1 MSAAAAPRKR
11 AAPQGEQPPPKSPGE
26 RLGLRGDWDYA
37 LHLPLHYVDETRI
50 TPIAE
55 LREGR
60 VAVVQARVLQA
71 ELMAARR
78 RVLRVQVEDDSG
90 RLELRFFHF
99 YPGWQ
104 RNYAPGRL
112 LRIRGEPRRGLF
124 GFEIVHP
131 VCRQASAQDPL
142 PQSLTPVYP
151 AGAGIGQA
159 WLRKAIAAA
168 LRRLDMRE
176 WLPPE
181 LLGQL
186 GLPSISHALQLLH
199 APPPQVSLEQLEQ
212 RRHPAWRR
220 IKFDELLAQQLAQQT
235 ARARR
240 AEQLAWPLVQQRG
253 GLATRLLQALPFQL
267 TADQQAC
274 VAEIAADLR
283 REQPMHRLLQG
294 DVGSGKTVVAAL
306 AAAQAIDNGLQCALM
321 APTDILAAQHLRR
334 LAEWL
339 EPLGVGV
346 AWLGGAQRKRERDQ
360 ALARAASGEA
370 ALVVGTHAVIQ
381 DKVQFARLGLAV
393 VDEQHRFGVAQR
405 LSLRAKGAGEQRQPH
420 LLMMTATPIP
430 RTLAMA
436 VFGDLDISTIAHAPP
451 GRQPVRTRVFSE
463 QRRDEVMRRVRELVL
478 AGRQA
483 YWVCPLIEPSES
495 SESGAGSGQ
504 PELRDALATHAELQ
518 ALLGE
523 QAQWVGLLHGRMPPA
538 DKARVMADFAA
549 ARLRLLVA
557 TTVIEVGVDV
567 PAASLMVIEH
577 AERFGLAQLHQL
589 RGRVGRG
596 SEAAQCLLLFSE
608 PLSETARARLRALHE
623 TGDGFVLAQKDLE
636 LRGPG
641 ELLGQRQSGLQGL
654 RHADLREDEDLLELA
669 RDAAARLLR
678 EHPQAAREHLRRW
691 LGGGTDWLAA

>member
-176 WLPPE
+176 WLPAQ

-253 GLATRLLQALPFQL
+253 GLATRLMQALPFQL

-495 SESGAGSGQ
+495 SESGAANGQ

>member
-176 WLPPE
+176 WLPAQ

>member
-176 WLPPE
+176 WLPAQ

-220 IKFDELLAQQLAQQT
+220 PT
-235 ARARR
+235 RR
-240 AEQLAWPLVQQRG
+240 
-253 GLATRLLQALPFQL
+253 
-267 TADQQAC
+267 
-274 VAEIAADLR
+274 
-283 REQPMHRLLQG
+283 
-294 DVGSGKTVVAAL
+294 
-306 AAAQAIDNGLQCALM
+306 
-321 APTDILAAQHLRR
+321 
-334 LAEWL
+334 
-339 EPLGVGV
+339 
-346 AWLGGAQRKRERDQ
+346 
-360 ALARAASGEA
+360 
-370 ALVVGTHAVIQ
+370 
-381 DKVQFARLGLAV
+381 
-393 VDEQHRFGVAQR
+393 
-405 LSLRAKGAGEQRQPH
+405 
-420 LLMMTATPIP
+420 
-430 RTLAMA
+430 
-436 VFGDLDISTIAHAPP
+436 
-451 GRQPVRTRVFSE
+451 
-463 QRRDEVMRRVRELVL
+463 
-478 AGRQA
+478 
-483 YWVCPLIEPSES
+483 CPS
-495 SESGAGSGQ
+495 A
-504 PELRDALATHAELQ
+504 
-518 ALLGE
+518 
-523 QAQWVGLLHGRMPPA
+523 
-538 DKARVMADFAA
+538 
-549 ARLRLLVA
+549 
-557 TTVIEVGVDV
+557 
-567 PAASLMVIEH
+567 
-577 AERFGLAQLHQL
+577 
-589 RGRVGRG
+589 
-596 SEAAQCLLLFSE
+596 
-608 PLSETARARLRALHE
+608 
-623 TGDGFVLAQKDLE
+623 
-636 LRGPG
+636 
-641 ELLGQRQSGLQGL
+641 
-654 RHADLREDEDLLELA
+654 
-669 RDAAARLLR
+669 
-678 EHPQAAREHLRRW
+678 
-691 LGGGTDWLAA
+691 